1 MTHRSISLA
10 HAAMTPLLALAA
22 AAVCA
27 ATPMTYE
34 CTYLTGT
41 GQGDSQYPE
50 GHAINDLGT
59 VAGVARYKAGEI
71 DEVAKATLWVV
82 GEEPVQLPTLNLPFH
97 EVADVNNAGQVV
109 GAEILR
115 SYLDPTP
122 ITWRNGQPEVL
133 PILPGSWAGA
143 GRALALNDKG
153 DIVGASGAF
162 DPPYTRN
169 MHATLWR
176 KGKVFDL
183 GALGGHHGQVQRVS
197 EALGVNDA
205 GIVVGW
211 SDVKKS
217 SRGGQHA
224 VRWDNPWTIVDL
236 GTLPDGGGSKAM
248 AINNHGTIV
257 GSGGYK
263 RDNGLTAIMAVAW
276 DASGI
281 HGLGM
286 PKGHKGSTALKVND
300 DDVIVG
306 ASMLP
311 DYETWRAMVWFGVTG
326 APRDLNHL
334 VGSAGCKDP
343 SGAGF
348 VLERARDVNQAGVI
362 LTTGVSD
369 DGARH
374 ATFKLVP
381 HQ

>member
-1 MTHRSISLA
+1 MTYRSISLA
-10 HAAMTPLLALAA
+10 RAAMTPLLALAA
-22 AAVCA
+22 AAACA
-27 ATPMTYE
+27 ATPTTYQ

-59 VAGVARYKAGEI
+59 VAGVARYNPGELE
-71 DEVAKATLWVV
+71 EVAKAMVWVV
-82 GEEPVQLPTLNLPFH
+82 GEEPVELPMLNLPFH

-115 SYLDPTP
+115 SYLEPTP
-122 ITWRNGQPEVL
+122 MTWRNGQAEVL
-133 PILPGSWAGA
+133 PIPPGSWAGA
-143 GRALALNDKG
+143 GRALAINDKG

-162 DPPYTRN
+162 DWPYTRN

-183 GALGGHHGQVQRVS
+183 GTLGGHNGQVQRVS
-197 EALGVNDA
+197 EALGINDA

-217 SRGGQHA
+217 TRGGQHA

-236 GTLPDGGGSKAM
+236 GGLPTGGGSKAT
-248 AINNHGTIV
+248 AINNQGTVV
-257 GSGGYK
+257 GSGTYEK
-263 RDNGLTAIMAVAW
+263 DNGLIAAMAVAW

-286 PKGHKGSTALKVND
+286 PKGHKASIALKLND
-300 DDVIVG
+300 DEVIVG
-306 ASMLP
+306 ASELP
-311 DYETWRAMVWFGVTG
+311 DFESWRAMVWFGVSG
-326 APRDLNHL
+326 APRDLNNL
-334 VGSAGCKDP
+334 VGSAGCKDG

-348 VLERARDVNQAGVI
+348 VLERARDINRDGVI
-362 LTTGVSD
+362 LATGVSG

-381 HQ
+381 Q